1 MAVDTQ
7 IQIGETSFR
16 NPVFVA
22 SGTFG
27 YGGEVSDLMDVNAL
41 GAVITK
47 SITLK
52 PRQGNPPP
60 RIVETPSGMLNSIGL
75 ANIGVDRCISELF
88 PLYETLKTRV
98 IVNIAGSSEDEY
110 VTILEKMES
119 VPNPVCG
126 YEINISCPNVE
137 RGGMEFGVNR
147 DMTLSLTRK
156 LRERTDRLLIMKL
169 SPNVTDIAEIARAA
183 EAGGADALSAINTVV
198 GMSVNTATRRPSIS
212 TTFGGLSGPAIR
224 PVGIASV
231 YRVSRAVSI
240 PVMGIGG
247 ITSGNDAVEYFLA
260 GAWAVQVG
268 TASFRD
274 PTIAVTV
281 LEGIESYCEQH
292 RVGAVRDL
300 VGSLEENG

>member
-260 GAWAVQVG
+260 GACAVQVG